1 MKIRI
6 VSIPRSGSS
15 YLGSVLINTLF
26 SDHTY
31 MNEPFMSVTD
41 ADLETVKDSWKEKIA
56 EIAATDDIIV
66 KVHMHHLEQLEK
78 LELLEEFKDIEF
90 DKTFFISRD
99 DIAEAAISLT
109 LSGITGSWYEDT
121 HEETSVEIDEERL
134 IGNLNFIKLHT
145 DRMKENIYDLT
156 VDKIISYE
164 ELTFERLED
173 IVLLGFEFDGE
184 LSRILRPGKFR
195 HKALLIE
202 NYVELKD
209 KIAALLD
216 DSND

>member
-15 YLGSVLINTLF
+15 YLSSVLTNTLF
-26 SDHTY
+26 SDHKY
-31 MNEPFMSVTD
+31 LNEPFMSVAD
-41 ADLETVKDSWKEKIA
+41 EDLETVKEEWTDKIA
-56 EIAATDDIIV
+56 EIAASEDIIV
-66 KVHMHHLEQLEK
+66 KVHMHHLEQMEK
-78 LELLEEFKDIEF
+78 LELLEDFKSIEF

-99 DIAEAAISLT
+99 DIAEAALSLT

-134 IGNLNFIKLHT
+134 IGNFNFIKFHT
-145 DRMKENIYDLT
+145 DNMKKNVYDIEA
-156 VDKIISYE
+156 DKVISYE
-164 ELTFERLED
+164 DLTFDRLED

-184 LSRILRPGKFR
+184 LSHTLRPDKFR
-195 HKALLIE
+195 HKALLVS

-209 KIAALLD
+209 MVATLL
-216 DSND
+216 NDQND

>member
-15 YLGSVLINTLF
+15 YLGSVLANTLF

-31 MNEPFMSVTD
+31 MNEPFMSVAD
-41 ADLETVKDSWKEKIA
+41 ADLETVKDEWAEKIA
-56 EIAATDDIIV
+56 EIAAAEDIIV
-66 KVHMHHLEQLEK
+66 KVHMHHLEQMEK
-78 LELLEEFKDIEF
+78 LELLEDFKSIEF

-99 DIAEAAISLT
+99 DIAEAALSLT

-134 IGNLNFIKLHT
+134 IGNFNFIKFHT
-145 DRMKENIYDLT
+145 DNMKENIYDLT
-156 VDKIISYE
+156 VDKIVSYE
-164 ELTFERLED
+164 ELTFDRLED
-173 IVLLGFEFDGE
+173 IVLLGFEQFDGE
-184 LSRILRPGKFR
+184 LSRTLRPGKFR

-209 KIAALLD
+209 KLAALL
-216 DSND
+216 ND

>member
-15 YLGSVLINTLF
+15 YLGSVLTNTLF

-31 MNEPFMSVTD
+31 MNEPFMSVAD
-41 ADLETVKDSWKEKIA
+41 ADLETVKDDWTAKIA
-56 EIAATDDIIV
+56 EIATAEDVIV
-66 KVHMHHLEQLEK
+66 KVHMHHLEQMEK
-78 LELLEEFKDIEF
+78 LDLLEDFKSIEF
-90 DKTFFISRD
+90 DKTIFISRD
-99 DIAEAAISLT
+99 DIAEAALSLT

-134 IGNLNFIKLHT
+134 IGNLNFIKFHT
-145 DRMKENIYDLT
+145 DNMKENIYDLT

-164 ELTFERLED
+164 ELTFDRLED

-184 LSRILRPGKFR
+184 LSRTLRPGKFR

-209 KIAALLD
+209 KLAALL
-216 DSND
+216 NDQND

>member
-1 MKIRI
+1 MKILI

-15 YLGSVLINTLF
+15 YLGSVLVNTLF

-31 MNEPFMSVTD
+31 MNEPFMAV
-41 ADLETVKDSWKEKIA
+41 ADDDIETVKDDWAEKIA
-56 EIAATDDIIV
+56 DIAAAENTIV
-66 KVHMHHLEQLEK
+66 KVHMHHLEQMEK
-78 LELLEEFKDIEF
+78 IELLDEFKAIEF

-99 DIAEAAISLT
+99 DIAEAALSLT

-134 IGNLNFIKLHT
+134 IGDFNFIKYHT
-145 DRMKENIYDLT
+145 DRMKTNVYDIEA
-156 VDKIISYE
+156 DKIISYE
-164 ELTFERLED
+164 DLTFDRLED
-173 IVLLGFEFDGE
+173 IVLLGFEFEGE
-184 LSRILRPGKFR
+184 LARVLKPGKFR

-209 KIAALLD
+209 KLASLID
-216 DSND
+216 EQNS